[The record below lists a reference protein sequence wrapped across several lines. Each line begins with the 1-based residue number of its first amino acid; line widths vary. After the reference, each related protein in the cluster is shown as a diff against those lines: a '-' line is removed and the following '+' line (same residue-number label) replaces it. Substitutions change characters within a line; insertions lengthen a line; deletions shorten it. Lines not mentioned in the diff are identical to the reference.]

1 MLRRPTA
8 PSAHERVLK
17 LADGRLLG
25 YAEFGDPAGRPV
37 FYFHGW
43 PGSRLEGRIWHDAG
57 AAQGV
62 RIIAL
67 DRPGMGLSDDQPGR
81 TPGDWPADV
90 AQAANLLEVERFAA
104 IGYSGGGPYALACGW
119 RLGGRVSRI
128 ALLSSIGEMGSAG
141 LTAGMSRQNRLIF
154 GLARRMPWAMGLPL
168 GAMALLLRHSPGR
181 AAKQLEGGFSVP
193 DRPLLASGPLKAMV
207 LASAREAFRHGT
219 KGPADDGVVLA
230 RPWGFALEQVETEV
244 LLWQGDSDTNVPP
257 LMGHYLADHLP
268 HCRATFVPAA
278 GHLWGPANAAVVLG
292 ALLRQE

>member
-1 MLRRPTA
+1 MLRRPAA
-8 PSAHERVLK
+8 PAAHERVLK

-25 YAEFGDPAGRPV
+25 YAEFGDPAGSPV

-43 PGSRLEGRIWHDAG
+43 PGSRLEGRIWHDAA

-62 RIIAL
+62 RLIAL
-67 DRPGMGLSDDQPGR
+67 DRPGMGLSDDQPR
-81 TPGDWPADV
+81 RMLGDWPADV

-119 RLGGRVSRI
+119 RLSGRVSRL
-128 ALLSSIGEMGSAG
+128 ALLSSIAEMGPAG
-141 LTAGMSRQNRLIF
+141 ATAGMSRENRLIF
-154 GLARRMPWAMGLPL
+154 GLARRTPWALGLPL
-168 GAMALLLRHSPGR
+168 GAMGLLLRRFPGR
-181 AAKQLEGGFSVP
+181 AAKQMDSGFSVP

-219 KGPADDGVVLA
+219 KGPAEDAVVLS

-257 LMGHYLADHLP
+257 LMGHSLADHLS

-278 GHLWGPANAAVVLG
+278 GHLWGPANTALVLE
-292 ALLRQE
+292 ALLQSE